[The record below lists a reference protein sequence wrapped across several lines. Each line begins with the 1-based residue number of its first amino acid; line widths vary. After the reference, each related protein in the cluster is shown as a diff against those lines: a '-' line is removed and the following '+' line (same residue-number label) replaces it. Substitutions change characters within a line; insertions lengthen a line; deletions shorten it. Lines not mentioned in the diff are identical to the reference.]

1 MGVIDDVRK
10 WLKEIPLWQEL
21 EKIPRRTDEL
31 EKRVAALEQK
41 LERAPG
47 EVCPKCGAHS
57 MRLTT
62 AGRRLGGGVVSW
74 RFDHGSCTTDGCG
87 YTEERKV
94 NL

>member
-10 WLKEIPLWQEL
+10 WLKEIPLWREL
-21 EKIPRRTDEL
+21 EKIPDRMEGL

-57 MRLTT
+57 MRLT
-62 AGRRLGGGVVSW
+62 AQGRRLGGGVLSW
-74 RFDHGSCTTDGCG
+74 RFDQWSCTADGCG
-87 YTEERKV
+87 HTEERKV